1 MLTTGREN
9 AYKIQTYLGN
19 MFDIINGS
27 VNSEDFDIDAFVLK
41 TQNDLIKVLNKTE
54 GSLATPLFNQETLDR
69 INYIKNTPQDDIYTK
84 EMKNLD
90 YMSTVL
96 ESFADYADKITQNF
110 INQGYIHPE
119 VKNHLINT
127 YEDVINK
134 LELISKEE

>member
-1 MLTTGREN
+1 M
-9 AYKIQTYLGN
+9 
-19 MFDIINGS
+19 S
-27 VNSEDFDIDAFVLK
+27 
-41 TQNDLIKVLNKTE
+41 NKT
-54 GSLATPLFNQETLDR
+54 DR
-69 INYIKNTPQDDIYTK
+69 ETK